1 MTVAPFEIV
10 ENGRTFKLR
19 PLTVRERMGLV
30 DAHVAYER
38 EKAFSIVKASGL
50 PTKDALHFVGEAV
63 ERAERVSAIVMDCF
77 TLRGAMAVLRI
88 ALESDSEVD
97 ALASCVEPGRLSV
110 LAAKCLNVNTD
121 ENRDAGNG

>member
-50 PTKDALHFVGEAV
+50 PTKDALPFVGEAV

-77 TLRGAMAVLRI
+77 TLRGAMAVLRV
-88 ALESDSEVD
+88 ALESETDLEM
-97 ALASCVEPGRLSV
+97 LAASVEPGRLSV